1 MKTKPKIIGISESRL
16 QINKQ
21 PINNISLPNYVYKH
35 TPTES
40 GKGGTLLYFDQN
52 LKYKVRAGLNI
63 CSKSFIES
71 TFIEKMNTKQK
82 NIIGC
87 IYKHPK
93 QGTHDVNENYIL
105 PLMDKLSRENKDIL
119 IRGDFSINLLN
130 CKNDK
135 DTTTFL
141 DTIFSNSFPPF
152 ITLLTRV
159 GNTSETLAGN
169 IFYNKPL
176 NNDMIAGDLCSV
188 ISYRLIQFL
197 VELSPFMHV
206 VPKRK

>member
-105 PLMDKLSRENKDIL
+105 PLMD
-119 IRGDFSINLLN
+119 
-130 CKNDK
+130 
-135 DTTTFL
+135 
-141 DTIFSNSFPPF
+141 
-152 ITLLTRV
+152 
-159 GNTSETLAGN
+159 
-169 IFYNKPL
+169 
-176 NNDMIAGDLCSV
+176 
-188 ISYRLIQFL
+188 SYQ
-197 VELSPFMHV
+197 E
-206 VPKRK
+206 KRKTS